1 MNANRSHKPEE
12 SLSETNLKKPLIISL
27 VIHALVILFLIVG
40 MPHINTR
47 DFDDPQPI
55 MVELAPIADMAMTD
69 KAPVKAPP
77 VEEPKEELPPPK
89 KEEPKKEPPK
99 SEPKKEP
106 EVKPEPPKEVEKP
119 KEEPKPKPK
128 PEPEPKVVEEPEV
141 KPEVKP
147 EPPKE
152 VEKPKEEPKPEPPK
166 EEDSSEAFDSILK
179 NLADVDQQ
187 AEVDEDAEVN
197 EDALPQPSSDVPVGE
212 QVTMTE
218 LDALRYQLSQCWN
231 LPAGAQGAE
240 DLRIEVRI
248 KVNPDRTVQNAEIVD
263 QGRYARDS
271 FFRAGADSAR
281 RAVLS
286 PQCSPLKLP
295 EDKYDQWKT
304 TVIVFDPKEMF

>member
-1 MNANRSHKPEE
+1 MNANKSHKPEE
-12 SLSETNLKKPLIISL
+12 NLSETNLKKPMIISL
-27 VIHALVILFLIVG
+27 VIHAVVILFLIFG

-69 KAPVKAPP
+69 KVPVKAPP

-89 KEEPKKEPPK
+89 KEEPPK

-106 EVKPEPPKEVEKP
+106 EVKPEPKKE
-119 KEEPKPKPK
+119 
-128 PEPEPKVVEEPEV
+128 
-141 KPEVKP
+141 

-152 VEKPKEEPKPEPPK
+152 VEKPKEEPKPEPKVEEKPKEELKKEEPPKEEPKPEPKK
-166 EEDSSEAFDSILK
+166 EEDSTEAFDSILK

-187 AEVDEDAEVN
+187 VETDDNAEVSD
-197 EDALPQPSSDVPVGE
+197 DALPQPSSDVPLGA

>member
-1 MNANRSHKPEE
+1 MNANKSHKPDEDT
-12 SLSETNLKKPLIISL
+12 SETNLKKPVIIS
-27 VIHALVILFLIVG
+27 VIIHGLVILFLIVG
-40 MPHINTR
+40 MPHIKTR
-47 DFDDPQPI
+47 EFEAPPPI
-55 MVELAPIADMAMTD
+55 MVELAPIADTAMTD
-69 KAPVKAPP
+69 KAPVKAPH

-99 SEPKKEP
+99 SEPKKEEP
-106 EVKPEPPKEVEKP
+106 KKEPEPLPEPEPKKEKPKEVEKPIEKP
-119 KEEPKPKPK
+119 KEEPKPK
-128 PEPEPKVVEEPEV
+128 VE
-141 KPEVKP
+141 
-147 EPPKE
+147 
-152 VEKPKEEPKPEPPK
+152 EKPKEEPKKEEPKK

-179 NLADVDQQ
+179 NLADVPEQV
-187 AEVDEDAEVN
+187 ETDEDAVVD
-197 EDALPQPSSDVPVGE
+197 EDALPQPTPDAPLGA

-248 KVNPDRTVQNAEIVD
+248 KVNPDRTVQNVEIVD